1 MNTKMRFQ
9 SMYYAY
15 KFMNVL
21 PLLNFIATITV
32 FTFQLT
38 ILYPWQ
44 HTLSKQIKELNE
56 KIDKYTNTLVTP
68 PENVS
73 GVTEEQ

>member
-21 PLLNFIATITV
+21 PLLNFIATISV

-38 ILYPWQ
+38 ILYPW
-44 HTLSKQIKELNE
+44 HYKLSKQIKELNE
-56 KIDKYTNTLVTP
+56 KIDKYTNTS
-68 PENVS
+68 ENDS
-73 GVTEEQ
+73 GVIHEQ

>member
-1 MNTKMRFQ
+1 MNATMKIQ

-15 KFMNVL
+15 KFRNIL

-38 ILYPWQ
+38 ILYPW
-44 HTLSKQIKELNE
+44 HYKLSKQIKELNE
-56 KIDKYTNTLVTP
+56 KIDKYTNASEVLQ
-68 PENVS
+68 E
-73 GVTEEQ
+73 

>member
-1 MNTKMRFQ
+1 MKIK

-44 HTLSKQIKELNE
+44 HTLSKQIKELKE

-73 GVTEEQ
+73 GVIDKQ

>member
-1 MNTKMRFQ
+1 
-9 SMYYAY
+9 
-15 KFMNVL
+15 MNVL

-56 KIDKYTNTLVTP
+56 KIDKSTNTLVTP

-73 GVTEEQ
+73 GVTEE

>member
-1 MNTKMRFQ
+1 MKIK

-68 PENVS
+68 PENDS
-73 GVTEEQ
+73 GVIDKQ

>member
-1 MNTKMRFQ
+1 MNATMKIK

-21 PLLNFIATITV
+21 PLFNFIATITV

-56 KIDKYTNTLVTP
+56 KIDKYTND

-73 GVTEEQ
+73 EVIDKQ

>member
-21 PLLNFIATITV
+21 PLSNFIATISV

-56 KIDKYTNTLVTP
+56 KIDKYPNTLEVLH
-68 PENVS
+68 
-73 GVTEEQ
+73 EQ